1 MPEGGYRTQPGI
13 SIIGTLK
20 MNQFALKLKGREADL
35 IKLARIAAPQMTVRN

>member
-13 SIIGTLK
+13 STIGTLK

-35 IKLARIAAPQMTVRN
+35 IKFAPIAAAEIKVRN